1 MILKTDMIRQDF
13 RKTVT
18 KCPAIAASSL
28 FVRSIWG
35 CVDIGMAS
43 PSLRLVLSEKNF
55 LRLVLF
61 VVYGSNW
68 LVGSHAGVCSLSTSV
83 SFHVSF
89 ILLFLA
95 LS

>member
-1 MILKTDMIRQDF
+1 MLLMILKTDMIRQDF

-68 LVGSHAGVCSLSTSV
+68 LGKQ
-83 SFHVSF
+83 
-89 ILLFLA
+89 LLGLTN
-95 LS
+95 LDT